1 MKNELQTTTGI
12 MGYTIEETKSWHMD
26 SVRELCVKNQWY
38 TRGTCKEYSIMLEYV
53 RDNKP
58 TVANI
63 FTVAKDIFDHSDW
76 NDEYDFEDDMI
87 AAIMFRL
94 NNEAVVT
101 SYFVH

>member
-12 MGYTIEETKSWHMD
+12 MGYTIEETNSWHMD
-26 SVRELCVKNQWY
+26 SVRALCVKNHWY
-38 TRGTCKEYSIMLEYV
+38 TRGTSKEYGAMLEFV
-53 RDNKP
+53 RDSKP

-63 FTVAKDIFDHSDW
+63 FTVAKAIFDHSDW

-87 AAIMFRL
+87 AAIMFHL
-94 NNEAVVT
+94 NTEAVVT